1 MPIQN
6 NVLNRIY
13 SLSKMGIKLGLDNM
27 EQALKALDLNI
38 SKIRF
43 IHVAGTNGKGSTCA
57 MLQKL
62 ILKGNKDSRV
72 GLYTSPHLIKFN
84 ERIKINDSM
93 ISDEE
98 IIQYANFIF
107 EKCEHL
113 PLTFFEFTTLMSFI
127 HFIKNKVDFAVIETG
142 MGGRMDATNII
153 SPEICIITSV
163 GMDHM
168 EYLGKEIN
176 TIAMEKAGILKKN
189 TFAIISDTEAKD
201 TLLKEA
207 LKKDVKEVLLMNRD
221 FYFSVNEDKTFNLHM
236 EKPFKFNYY
245 DLKKSLRG
253 DHQYKNTSCAIV
265 ACRLLGINIS
275 EKDINTALE
284 TTSWMGR
291 LQKFVINGN
300 IIYLD
305 VSHNV
310 EGISATIKFLLEY
323 HKNEVIHIACGF
335 MKDKDYG
342 TMISSLYQVSEKLFL
357 IPTKV
362 EERQIQK
369 KDYESVIKSD
379 WKNVFI
385 CNDYKDA
392 FERIMKEKGTIIFTG
407 SIFNFEE
414 IYKLIEERQ

>member
-1 MPIQN
+1 
-6 NVLNRIY
+6 
-13 SLSKMGIKLGLDNM
+13 MGIKLGLDNM
-27 EQALKALDLNI
+27 EQALKVLGLNI
-38 SKIRF
+38 DKIRF

-62 ILKGNKDSRV
+62 ILSSKKDSKV
-72 GLYTSPHLIKFN
+72 GLYTSPHLINFN
-84 ERIKINDSM
+84 ERIRINDALITDSEM
-93 ISDEE
+93 T
-98 IIQYANFIF
+98 QYATLIF
-107 EKCEHL
+107 EKCRDI
-113 PLTFFEFTTLMSFI
+113 PLTFFEFTTLMSFM
-127 HFIKNKVDFAVIETG
+127 HFIKNKVEFAVIETG

-153 SPEICIITSV
+153 NPEICIITSV
-163 GMDHM
+163 AMDHM
-168 EYLGKEIN
+168 EYLGNDIN
-176 TIAMEKAGILKKN
+176 IIAMEKAGILKKGSI
-189 TFAIISDTEAKD
+189 TIISDTEAKE

-207 LKKDVKEVLLMNRD
+207 LKKNVKEILLMNRD
-221 FYFSVNEDKTFNLHM
+221 FSFSVNEDKTFNLHI
-236 EKPFKFNYY
+236 ERPFKFNYY

-253 DHQYKNTSCAIV
+253 DHQYKNAACAIL

-275 EKDINTALE
+275 EKDINTALK
-284 TTSWMGR
+284 TTLWMGR
-291 LQKFVINGN
+291 LQKFI
-300 IIYLD
+300 ITDKTIYLD

-310 EGISATIKFLLEY
+310 EGINSTIKFLLEY
-323 HKNEVIHIACGF
+323 HKNEVIQIACGF

-342 TMISSLYQVSEKLFL
+342 TMINSLYQVSEKLFL

-369 KDYESVIKSD
+369 QDYESVIKSD

-392 FERIMKEKGTIIFTG
+392 FNRIMKEKGIIIFTG